1 MTSTDTNEECPANT
15 HPFWCALTDQCI
27 TRPDNPEHHGRGSR
41 WQTHGDD
48 VEIVVHEVRLDE
60 EFPPDSGRM
69 LRGQEGVYLS
79 LRNTA
84 IRDRFADV
92 HLDKGDVDVLLNIL
106 MRAQGRLQHCGVE
119 VTAADLLEDEIS
131 AS

>member
-1 MTSTDTNEECPANT
+1 M
-15 HPFWCALTDQCI
+15 
-27 TRPDNPEHHGRGSR
+27 
-41 WQTHGDD
+41 
-48 VEIVVHEVRLDE
+48 
-60 EFPPDSGRM
+60 
-69 LRGQEGVYLS
+69 YLS

-106 MRAQGRLQHCGVE
+106 IRAQGRLQHASLE
-119 VTAADLLEDEIS
+119 VTAADLLEDQIS